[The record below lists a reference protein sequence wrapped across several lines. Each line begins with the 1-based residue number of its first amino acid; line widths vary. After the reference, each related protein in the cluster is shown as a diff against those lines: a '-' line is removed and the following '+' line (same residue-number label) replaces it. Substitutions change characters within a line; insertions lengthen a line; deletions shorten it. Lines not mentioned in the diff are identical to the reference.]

1 MIPLT
6 GQQQAGVVAYPPAV
20 PPRPQPSQGAGPHVH
35 RPVDAEG
42 LIAHTSTSPQQIPE
56 QPNFADFSQ
65 FEVFAASAVN
75 KEEEDEIETHSEVL
89 QVEKPSDSASSL
101 RVAKADG
108 RVEEKS
114 SANVPTSAGKGTTPL
129 APPPKPIRRRL
140 KSEDELRPEAEE
152 HTQKT
157 GVIAAVLASQP
168 SIPRSVGKDK
178 KAIQASI
185 RRNKETNTVLA
196 RLNSE
201 LQQQLKDVLEERIS
215 LEVQLEQLRPFSH
228 L

>member
-1 MIPLT
+1 MVL
-6 GQQQAGVVAYPPAV
+6 
-20 PPRPQPSQGAGPHVH
+20 
-35 RPVDAEG
+35 
-42 LIAHTSTSPQQIPE
+42 TSTSPQQIPQ

-65 FEVFAASAVN
+65 FQAFAASEQPSSLPEV
-75 KEEEDEIETHSEVL
+75 DMHSEPG
-89 QVEKPSDSASSL
+89 QA
-101 RVAKADG
+101 
-108 RVEEKS
+108 EKS
-114 SANVPTSAGKGTTPL
+114 SEGAGPLRTVKSEGQADERVSATVNSVKGSSGPL
-129 APPPKPIRRRL
+129 APPPKPVRRRL
-140 KSEDELRPEAEE
+140 KSEDELRPEDEQ
-152 HTQKT
+152 HGPQKSN
-157 GVIAAVLASQP
+157 VIAAVLATQP

-201 LQQQLKDVLEERIS
+201 LQQQLKDLLEERIS